1 MSETTTTTTTPP
13 APHESALHAHL
24 RAVLHRIEEVKT
36 FAVDGLKKVG
46 IFIEEEAP
54 VVAQAAA
61 AVASVIPVVGP
72 AAAVVAKVA
81 GEAAAAA
88 SAVTSCTCNPVHDR
102 SHGPTGCT
110 VAACGCAATTNPPPH
125 R

>member
-1 MSETTTTTTTPP
+1 MSDQPTTSTPP

-24 RAVLHRIEEVKT
+24 RAVLHKLDEVKD
-36 FAVDGLKKVG
+36 FAVSGLKKLGV
-46 IFIEEEAP
+46 FIEHEAP
-54 VVAQAAA
+54 VVASAAA

-88 SAVTSCTCNPVHDR
+88 TAVTACTCQPVHDR
-102 SHGPTGCT
+102 SHGPSGCS
-110 VAACGCAATTNPPPH
+110 VCGCKATTNPAPAS
-125 R
+125 